1 MHHTIVTTKAS
12 PRTARALVCLFFAAF
27 LALGLFT
34 VSGYGQPWDEL
45 DEMDILRMNL
55 WEYAQ
60 RFGLDEAAFLR
71 LSEQESV
78 SISQLTPISQ
88 SMERDHG
95 VGAFYPLAQVV
106 MNPAMPQ
113 STRML
118 YWHSACWVYF
128 TLGAFA
134 LYACVRALGLSRGAG
149 LLAALFLLL
158 SPRFFAEGHYNNKDV
173 VLMSLVLCTLW
184 QGLFLLQKP
193 SYPRGLCFAFF
204 GALAANTK
212 VIGFAVWGLCALF
225 VLGWQLA
232 HFAGERKSLL
242 RCLRVDLVT
251 LLSMLCFYTLLTP
264 ALWHEPLAFVRYLF
278 QNATAFQRWNGFV
291 LFRGAVFDTSTA
303 PLPWYYLPYMM
314 LATTPLWLL
323 LMAFMGQ
330 VSAIAA
336 VARKRAGLLQNSR
349 AYSLLLVTLL
359 WLLPLGF
366 ALLTRTR
373 VYNGWRHFYFLYGP
387 LLVLAVYGA
396 STLWRKLRTRKCM
409 RRIFAGAL
417 ALGMLCT
424 GIGMVQAHPY
434 QFAYE
439 QPLVRCRENGR
450 YLELDYW
457 NVSAVNA
464 LQTLLAQT
472 TGNLTVGYSDLWTK
486 AGLERGLNALPSA
499 SRARI
504 TPMAQGAR
512 YLLENPTYSVFSGFA
527 PTQAMT
533 DAVNI
538 VAYGHPIMRIYE
550 DTAAPKEVEP

>member
-1 MHHTIVTTKAS
+1 MHHTTVTTKAS

-184 QGLFLLQKP
+184 QGLFLLQKT

-232 HFAGERKSLL
+232 HLAGERKSLL

-264 ALWHEPLAFVRYLF
+264 ALWREPL
-278 QNATAFQRWNGFV
+278 
-291 LFRGAVFDTSTA
+291 
-303 PLPWYYLPYMM
+303 
-314 LATTPLWLL
+314 
-323 LMAFMGQ
+323 
-330 VSAIAA
+330 
-336 VARKRAGLLQNSR
+336 
-349 AYSLLLVTLL
+349 
-359 WLLPLGF
+359 
-366 ALLTRTR
+366 
-373 VYNGWRHFYFLYGP
+373 
-387 LLVLAVYGA
+387 
-396 STLWRKLRTRKCM
+396 
-409 RRIFAGAL
+409 
-417 ALGMLCT
+417 
-424 GIGMVQAHPY
+424 
-434 QFAYE
+434 
-439 QPLVRCRENGR
+439 
-450 YLELDYW
+450 
-457 NVSAVNA
+457 
-464 LQTLLAQT
+464 
-472 TGNLTVGYSDLWTK
+472 
-486 AGLERGLNALPSA
+486 
-499 SRARI
+499 
-504 TPMAQGAR
+504 
-512 YLLENPTYSVFSGFA
+512 
-527 PTQAMT
+527 
-533 DAVNI
+533 
-538 VAYGHPIMRIYE
+538 
-550 DTAAPKEVEP
+550 